1 MSAAVG
7 AIVLAG
13 RLLFSTF
20 FIRSGWGHLTK
31 GEGMIGYAKASGLP
45 IPLLAG
51 WPSGVWL
58 LVASAS
64 IVLGIWPDMGA
75 LMIGAFVIPAAW
87 FFHRY
92 WTIEDP
98 DQRRPQGLN
107 FWRNVE
113 ILGASLVMFGLFG
126 WIGSHLRFAL
136 TGPLTKW

>member
-1 MSAAVG
+1 
-7 AIVLAG
+7 
-13 RLLFSTF
+13 
-20 FIRSGWGHLTK
+20 
-31 GEGMIGYAKASGLP
+31 MIGYAKASGLP